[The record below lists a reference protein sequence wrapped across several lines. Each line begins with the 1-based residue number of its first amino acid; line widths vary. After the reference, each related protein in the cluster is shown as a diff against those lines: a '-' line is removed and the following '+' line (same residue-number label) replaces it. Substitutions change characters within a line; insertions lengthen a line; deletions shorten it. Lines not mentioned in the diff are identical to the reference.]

1 MLLSYSLISS
11 FILGFGFLAYRL
23 VMAGERQHSFN
34 RSFIL
39 LIYGVSLI
47 LPFLLLSIIMRHP
60 VSPSGLSTI
69 EIGQLSGGI
78 MEPSGESMH
87 YGWFTSE
94 SLARLI
100 FRIYIVGMLLTAG
113 YSIFGAVMLW
123 NIIRKGERI
132 EFDHFTL
139 VLVDSPNVAPF
150 SWKRSVIMSRSDY
163 KDAGNMI
170 LLHECAH
177 LRLSHWADLV
187 VAQIVL
193 CLQWYNPAAWT
204 LREDLKA
211 VHEYQADEAVLSSGI
226 DLRQYQ
232 MLLIKKAVGSRFQ
245 SLANSLNH
253 SKLKK
258 RVTMMYKKKTSAK
271 RRLGAL
277 LLVPALAAGCAVT
290 AIPAVAG
297 VLESFAVSGPSV
309 SSAQA
314 SVLSRSSNPEAPA
327 GDDKEIY
334 MSVEQSAEFP
344 GGQGAL
350 MQYLTQNMRYPEE
363 AYKANEQGRVIVKFV
378 IGADGTVSDAQIIK
392 GVSPSIDKEALRIVS
407 GMPKWIPGKVNGK
420 AVASWFNLPLSFK
433 LQDNTPKEENK

>member
-1 MLLSYSLISS
+1 
-11 FILGFGFLAYRL
+11 
-23 VMAGERQHSFN
+23 
-34 RSFIL
+34 
-39 LIYGVSLI
+39 
-47 LPFLLLSIIMRHP
+47 
-60 VSPSGLSTI
+60 
-69 EIGQLSGGI
+69 
-78 MEPSGESMH
+78 
-87 YGWFTSE
+87 
-94 SLARLI
+94 
-100 FRIYIVGMLLTAG
+100 
-113 YSIFGAVMLW
+113 
-123 NIIRKGERI
+123 
-132 EFDHFTL
+132 
-139 VLVDSPNVAPF
+139 
-150 SWKRSVIMSRSDY
+150 
-163 KDAGNMI
+163 
-170 LLHECAH
+170 
-177 LRLSHWADLV
+177 
-187 VAQIVL
+187 
-193 CLQWYNPAAWT
+193 
-204 LREDLKA
+204 
-211 VHEYQADEAVLSSGI
+211 
-226 DLRQYQ
+226 
-232 MLLIKKAVGSRFQ
+232 
-245 SLANSLNH
+245 
-253 SKLKK
+253 
-258 RVTMMYKKKTSAK
+258 MMYKKKTSAK

-334 MSVEQSAEFP
+334 MSVEQTAEFP